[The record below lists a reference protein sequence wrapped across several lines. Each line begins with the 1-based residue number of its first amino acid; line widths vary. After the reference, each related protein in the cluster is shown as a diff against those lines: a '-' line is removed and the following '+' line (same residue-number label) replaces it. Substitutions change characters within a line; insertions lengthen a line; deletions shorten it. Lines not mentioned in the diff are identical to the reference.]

1 MSTILD
7 TVHSGQTEVYI
18 EEHRNM
24 VRKSGTTVP
33 PNGAE
38 FRREYM
44 LAVARALQ
52 TELGQ
57 SARAAK
63 TIMRWTG
70 ASERAAKYW
79 LAGSRAPS
87 GPQLILLATNSDAI
101 LHEFLRM
108 AKRDLFEV
116 SIELEAAESA
126 LERASAIVHAIRAN
140 KA

>member
-1 MSTILD
+1 
-7 TVHSGQTEVYI
+7 
-18 EEHRNM
+18 M

-57 SARAAK
+57 SARATK

-79 LAGSRAPS
+79 LSGSRAPS
-87 GPQLILLATNSDAI
+87 GPQLILLAKNSDSI

-108 AKRDLFEV
+108 ANRDLFEV
-116 SIELEAAESA
+116 SIELEAAETA
-126 LERASAIVHAIRAN
+126 LARASAIVHAMRA
-140 KA
+140 KE

>member
-1 MSTILD
+1 
-7 TVHSGQTEVYI
+7 
-18 EEHRNM
+18 M

-33 PNGAE
+33 PSAAE
-38 FRREYM
+38 SRREYSF
-44 LAVARALQ
+44 AVSRALRE
-52 TELGQ
+52 ELGR

-63 TIMRWTG
+63 TIMQWTG

-87 GPQLILLATNSDAI
+87 GPQLILLAKNSDAV

-116 SIELEAAESA
+116 SIELEAAETA
-126 LERASAIVHAIRAN
+126 LARASAIVHAMRSN
-140 KA
+140 GS

>member
-1 MSTILD
+1 
-7 TVHSGQTEVYI
+7 
-18 EEHRNM
+18 M

-57 SARAAK
+57 SARATK

-79 LAGSRAPS
+79 LSGSRAPS
-87 GPQLILLATNSDAI
+87 GPQLILLAKNSDSI
-101 LHEFLRM
+101 LHEFLTM
-108 AKRDLFEV
+108 ANRDLFAV
-116 SIELEAAESA
+116 SIELDAAETA
-126 LERASAIVHAIRAN
+126 LARASAIVHGMRA
-140 KA
+140 KE